1 MISHLTS
8 IRELAFIVGDAFIA
22 AERVAVLSGGG
33 AAEVYAPSVYQSQDL
48 DFILSFGGGA
58 AKIIED
64 LGFLYQ
70 SGMYRHPDTIYT
82 LEFPPGPLAI
92 GEDYNIKPERLVDE
106 ATGRQLDIISPTDCV
121 RDRLAWYLFGNR
133 ADFSALS
140 QAVAIAKNLGDQIEY
155 EKIRKWGADE
165 RVEERLAHFLV
176 RVGQQI

>member
-8 IRELAFIVGDAFIA
+8 IRELAFIVGDAFIK
-22 AERVAVLSGGG
+22 AERTAVLSGGG

-58 AKIIED
+58 AHVIEQ
-64 LGFLYQ
+64 LGFSYK
-70 SGMYRHPDTIYT
+70 SGMYRHPDTIFT

-92 GEDYNIKPERLVDE
+92 GEDYGIKPVRLTDE
-106 ATGRQLDIISPTDCV
+106 QSGQQLDIISPTDCV

-140 QAVAIAKNLGDQIEY
+140 QAVAIAKNLGGQIDY
-155 EKIRKWGADE
+155 DKIRSWGKDE

-176 RVGQQI
+176 RVGQAI